1 MKIRLKIATQANAQ
15 YLNCNLNH
23 VIEIDFEDYIARVVA
38 SEIGNASLEACK
50 AQAIAARTF
59 AVGRGVLNGKEISD
73 SSASA
78 QACRLN
84 RTEYENANKAAKET
98 AGQVLTY
105 DGKIISAVYSDANG
119 GRTYSSKEVWGSDR
133 PYLIARTDPWD
144 AATGKKK
151 NGHGIGLSQAGAAY
165 AAKIGNDYKGI
176 LKFYYPGTKIV
187 SNYNQKQLTVDGDD
201 YERKV
206 MEEIKIRVQLA
217 LQTLKEGL
225 E

>member
-23 VIEIDFEDYIARVVA
+23 IIEIDFEEYIARVVA

-84 RTEYENANKAAKET
+84 RTEYENANKAAKELSVTTT
-98 AGQVLTY
+98 AYTDAALIFYQQGLQ
-105 DGKIISAVYSDANG
+105 GEAV
-119 GRTYSSKEVWGSDR
+119 TE
-133 PYLIARTDPWD
+133 RTD
-144 AATGKKK
+144 
-151 NGHGIGLSQAGAAY
+151 
-165 AAKIGNDYKGI
+165 
-176 LKFYYPGTKIV
+176 
-187 SNYNQKQLTVDGDD
+187 VDGVVKKILTTD
-201 YERKV
+201 YVKE
-206 MEEIKIRVQLA
+206 A
-217 LQTLKEGL
+217 LENK
-225 E
+225 